1 MWSHGDMKIQIPQFL
16 VLIRLDSEKAV
27 VTDLV
32 TTAF

>member
-1 MWSHGDMKIQIPQFL
+1 MNWVWPRKLSLSPEIKAQKKG
-16 VLIRLDSEKAV
+16 AV